1 METTETSTSLDKLF
15 KMCPR
20 TCWSCLIRWVL
31 DRLILAVLV
40 LDDGELLWRGDGA
53 VEVAIEPCAE
63 QVGVDLRPPQEIILP
78 GQLLR
83 DLRTEA

>member
-1 METTETSTSLDKLF
+1 MPDP
-15 KMCPR
+15 CII
-20 TCWSCLIRWVL
+20 CWVL

-40 LDDGELLWRGDGA
+40 LDDDELLWRGDGA

-63 QVGVDLRPPQEIILP
+63 EVREDLCPPQEIVLP

-83 DLRTEA
+83 DLRTEAGGSWT